1 MSKALLVVG
10 SAPCALADLAAA
22 RKLYPDAEVMTVN
35 GACTMV
41 RDAEHML
48 AGHSV
53 KAEEFVAARKAAFP
67 DAPLPRVHANVIEK
81 HRRLY
86 AQQFPSVT
94 DWWGA
99 DKSSGATSA
108 GKAALIGIA
117 MGFYPVVLCGCP
129 MDGSGYD
136 KSEAKVRH
144 DPSCARVGDPTKQDR
159 RIIKSY
165 HEKMVALART
175 DFKDRVFSMSGFT
188 RTHLGAPPE
197 SWQC

>member
-1 MSKALLVVG
+1 MKALLIVG

-22 RKLYPDAEVMTVN
+22 RKLYPEAEVMTVN

-53 KAEEFVAARKAAFP
+53 KAEEFVAARKKAFP
-67 DAPLPRVHANVIEK
+67 ADPLPRVHANVLVK
-81 HRRLY
+81 HQRLY

-94 DWWGA
+94 DWWGPEM
-99 DKSSGATSA
+99 SSGATSA

-117 MGFYPVVLCGCP
+117 MGFYPIVLCGCP

-136 KSEAKVRH
+136 PNEAVVKH
-144 DPSCARVGDPTKQDR
+144 DASCARVGDPTKQDR
-159 RIIKSY
+159 RMIKSY
-165 HEKMVALART
+165 HEKMVALAKT
-175 DFKDRVFSMSGFT
+175 TFKGKVFSMSGFT
-188 RTHLGAPPE
+188 SMHLGLPPAD
-197 SWQC
+197 WAT